1 METILIYIGSNR
13 AAIEHFGAVVTYR
26 FEVTATYSRAE
37 ALIDTLPKSSTII
50 ILYQKQ
56 SITLDIPRIKYLK
69 KRHHNIYILLV
80 TAKLPAEEVREY
92 LNAGVNDTSTP
103 DVSTQR
109 MDEAIKFICEHR
121 HAIVEKENTRHN
133 MHTFTLPLWKR
144 CFDVAFSLMAIIFLS
159 PLLIFIC
166 TAIWIEDKGQIIYRS
181 QRVGS
186 NYKIFD
192 FFKFRSMY
200 TDADKRLHEYN
211 KLNQYST
218 SNTMQTTALDN
229 NNIALFDD
237 NTPIDSDAE
246 VMLISDD
253 FMVAESEYIETQN
266 TERENAFVKLEND
279 PRITRIGRFIRKYSI
294 DELPQLFN
302 ILRGDMSVVGNRPL
316 PIYEAE
322 LLTSDE
328 YIDRFMAPAGLTGLW
343 QVEKRGEAGKLSA
356 QERKQLD
363 ITYAR
368 TFSFLLDIKIILK
381 TFTSFIQKENV

>member
-1 METILIYIGSNR
+1 METILIYIGSSDT
-13 AAIEHFGAVVTYR
+13 AIEHFSTVATHR
-26 FEVTATYSRAE
+26 FEVAATYSRAE
-37 ALIDTLPKSSTII
+37 TLIDSLPKSSTII
-50 ILYQKQ
+50 ILYEKQ
-56 SITLDIPRIKYLK
+56 SLSLDIPRIKYLK
-69 KRHHNIYILLV
+69 KRHSNIYILLV
-80 TAKLPAEEVREY
+80 TAKLPSEEVREY
-92 LNAGVNDTSTP
+92 LSAGVNDTSTP
-103 DVSTQR
+103 DVSAQR
-109 MDEAIKFICEHR
+109 MDDAIQFICEHR
-121 HAIVEKENTRHN
+121 HVIIEKDNTKHD
-133 MHTFTLPLWKR
+133 MHTFSLPLWKR
-144 CFDVAFSLMAIIFLS
+144 CFDIVFSFMAIIGLS

-166 TAIWIEDKGQIIYRS
+166 AAIWIEDKGQIIYRS

-186 NYKIFD
+186 NYKVFD

-200 TDADKRLHEYN
+200 TDADKRLREYN
-211 KLNQYST
+211 KLNQYS
-218 SNTMQTTALDN
+218 NNGTMQTTALDHN
-229 NNIALFDD
+229 NVTLFDD
-237 NTPIDSDAE
+237 NTTVDTDID

-266 TERENAFVKLEND
+266 TERENAFIKLEND

-368 TFSFLLDIKIILK
+368 TFSFLLDIKIIMK